1 MGEDN
6 KTFGC
11 AIADARKERRWSLK
25 ELASRITRDD
35 GQAISHQYLN
45 DIEHDRRKPSSDHLV
60 QQFADVLEINRDW
73 LYYLSGRFPEDIR
86 RQQLS
91 EKEVK
96 RRMHAFRGY

>member
-1 MGEDN
+1 MDEDN
-6 KTFGC
+6 KTFGR

-25 ELASRITRDD
+25 ELASRIRRDD

-73 LYYLSGRFPEDIR
+73 LYYLSGRFPEDVR

-96 RRMHAFRGY
+96 RRMLAFRGY

>member
-6 KTFGC
+6 NTFGC

-25 ELASRITRDD
+25 ELASRIRRDD
-35 GQAISHQYLN
+35 GQAISYQYLN

-73 LYYLSGRFPEDIR
+73 L
-86 RQQLS
+86 
-91 EKEVK
+91 
-96 RRMHAFRGY
+96 